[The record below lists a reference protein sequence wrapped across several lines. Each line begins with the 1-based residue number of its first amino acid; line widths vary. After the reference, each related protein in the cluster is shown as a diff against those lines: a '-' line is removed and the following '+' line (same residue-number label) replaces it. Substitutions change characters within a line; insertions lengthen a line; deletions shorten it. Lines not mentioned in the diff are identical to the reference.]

1 MSKERT
7 KKMGMKSMGFT
18 LIELLV
24 VIAIIAILAGMLLPA
39 LNNAREKGRAI
50 SCTSNLKQVG
60 LRYAMYSDEN
70 DGILLN
76 PQIAYIAG
84 NDYNTLWFNRLIP
97 ELEFRIGKENSVQNS
112 FLKCPSVSN
121 LISDGWQSTFNA
133 NYGMNEGLIKGSS
146 GWEFHK
152 PTNIKNIGNI
162 VIVADANITVWS
174 PNAYANFNGST
185 TTPNFLAHKN
195 SANFMYFDGHVKNH
209 KQHELETSWES
220 DSNYNLYF

>member
-1 MSKERT
+1 MKE
-7 KKMGMKSMGFT
+7 MMKRFT

-70 DGILLN
+70 DGVLLN
-76 PQIAYIAG
+76 PQIVYING
-84 NDYNTLWFNRLIP
+84 KDHNVLWFHRIMP
-97 ELEFRIGKENSVQNS
+97 ELEFRVGQENSITNS

-121 LISDGWQSTFNA
+121 LISDGWASTFNA
-133 NYGMNEGLIKGSS
+133 NYGMNEGLIKGST

-152 PTNIKNIGNI
+152 PGTIKNISQ
-162 VIVADANITVWS
+162 VVTVADANITAWA
-174 PNAYANFNGST
+174 PNAYPNFNGGST
-185 TTPNFLAHKN
+185 LANFLAHKN
-195 SANFMYFDGHVKNH
+195 YANFLYVDGHVDSH
-209 KQHELETSWES
+209 KAWELDNSWES
-220 DSNYNLYF
+220 TSNYNLFF